1 MVVYF
6 LILAGNEAV
15 SRPIVP
21 TEKPQVWGEGPLR
34 LKTYLGMWSKC
45 LSLCWL
51 GIFLAVNAFDA
62 PRLMRVAKDMSP
74 EAVQRTQSLVDE
86 IHRQAQSK
94 ELDKLR
100 AMNDFFN
107 HMVVYEDDQVIWGR
121 MDYWTSPIELLNKG
135 TGDCEDY
142 ALAKYF
148 SLISLGIAPSKLRM
162 VYVRADVGGAV
173 LAHMVLAYYAQ
184 PNADPMILD
193 NLNGEVLA
201 ASRRGDLAPVFSF
214 NAQGLWQGVGA
225 TSAGDPV
232 ARLSKWRDVLARAKA
247 EGWW

>member
-1 MVVYF
+1 MVYF
-6 LILAGNEAV
+6 LIFAGNEAV
-15 SRPIVP
+15 PRRFVP
-21 TEKPQVWGEGPLR
+21 LKTLHDWSAGLLR
-34 LKTYLGMWSKC
+34 LSRICGRWSKGIA
-45 LSLCWL
+45 LCWL
-51 GIFLAVNAFDA
+51 SLLLAVNAFDA
-62 PRLMRVAKDMSP
+62 PRLIRTAKDFSP
-74 EAVQRTQSLVDE
+74 EAVQRTQLLVDE
-86 IHRQAQSK
+86 MSRQIQSK
-94 ELDKLR
+94 DLEKLR

-107 HMVVYEDDQVIWGR
+107 HTVAYEDDQIIWAR

-135 TGDCEDY
+135 MGDCEDF

-162 VYVRADVGGAV
+162 VYVRANVGGAV

-184 PNADPMILD
+184 PNADPLILD
-193 NLNGEVLA
+193 NLNGEVLP

-232 ARLSKWRDVLARAKA
+232 ARLSKWRDVLTRSKA